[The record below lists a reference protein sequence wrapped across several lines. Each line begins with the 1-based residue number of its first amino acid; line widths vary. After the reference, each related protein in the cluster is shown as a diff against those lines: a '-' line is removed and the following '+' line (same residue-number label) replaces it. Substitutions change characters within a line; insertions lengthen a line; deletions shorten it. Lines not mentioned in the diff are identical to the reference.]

1 MEKKYLV
8 PERQVCFL
16 LNEYHLY
23 EAAENSSYYSFY
35 PSYNILSKTAQGQTP
50 RFDKKKFEIYFSH

>member
-16 LNEYHLY
+16 LNEYRLY
-23 EAAENSSYYSFY
+23 EAAE
-35 PSYNILSKTAQGQTP
+35 LALMQTKSRLFFLLFFLP
-50 RFDKKKFEIYFSH
+50 LLQHPF